1 MGFWRRGGREGRC
14 WTLSER
20 LFYTS
25 LSSSSIFLWGVCRN
39 LFSYLFFSISFD
51 FNRFGW
57 GETKAEVLD
66 MGRVLGV
73 VLIHVH
79 IFESVVD
86 KTHLSPDAAGTHIL
100 SPRTS
105 RRKKVKGKIIIMKRP
120 IGKGVPWSR

>member
-1 MGFWRRGGREGRC
+1 VKDSS
-14 WTLSER
+14 TQV
-20 LFYTS
+20 S
-25 LSSSSIFLWGVCRN
+25 LLL
-39 LFSYLFFSISFD
+39 LFSCGEFAGISSLILFFSISFD